1 MNRGNVSIVDHAKRC
16 AGWFDK
22 EDAKVVALIL
32 GGPICIVGLLSLFLL
47 FLEAW
52 QSFSNQE
59 KGALFFLGA
68 FGLVVGAVWLLWHLV
83 KWLIIGAGALG
94 LFCAGLG
101 GIGFVL
107 YIVGWIV
114 ALPIMLV
121 LAILTGLFVT
131 KVDKLDQ
138 VEQLSS
144 NP

>member
-22 EDAKVVALIL
+22 EDAKVVALIF
-32 GGPICIVGLLSLFLL
+32 GGPISIVGFLS

-59 KGALFFLGA
+59 KGALFFLA
-68 FGLVVGAVWLLWHLV
+68 VFGLVVGAVWLLWHLV

-138 VEQLSS
+138 VEQVSS